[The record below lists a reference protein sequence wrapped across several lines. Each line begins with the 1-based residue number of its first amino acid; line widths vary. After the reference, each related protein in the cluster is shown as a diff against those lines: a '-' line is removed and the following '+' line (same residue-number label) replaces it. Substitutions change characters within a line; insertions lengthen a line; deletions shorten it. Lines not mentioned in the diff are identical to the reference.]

1 MLLVL
6 KGVQIV
12 MVSCVVF
19 EIQSLKFSNFSAKKD
34 QILNKIN
41 IAHLEL
47 YITLHGLPPKN
58 ASCRATL

>member
-47 YITLHGLPPKN
+47 YYSPWVTSKECIM
-58 ASCRATL
+58 